1 MKKLEVGETVA
12 GLKLKF
18 ACLVVGVDTSKL
30 PLGVS
35 VVTLPVS
42 FSNGLGYNQPD
53 SKKWLVCC
61 LGASLLRF
69 RWGW

>member
-1 MKKLEVGETVA
+1 MLSTLLGSVVGEVMKKLEVGETVA

-35 VVTLPVS
+35 VVT
-42 FSNGLGYNQPD
+42 
-53 SKKWLVCC
+53 
-61 LGASLLRF
+61 
-69 RWGW
+69 